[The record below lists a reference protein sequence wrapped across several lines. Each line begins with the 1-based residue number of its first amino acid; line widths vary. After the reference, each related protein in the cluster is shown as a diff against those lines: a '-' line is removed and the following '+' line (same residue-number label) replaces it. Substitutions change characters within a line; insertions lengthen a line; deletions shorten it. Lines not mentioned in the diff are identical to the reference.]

1 MDVKNVDIS
10 ELKPYYNNPRNNEKS
25 VDDVAKSI
33 KKFGWQQPIVVDKD
47 MVIIVGHTRY
57 LAAKKLKLKEVPVHV
72 AKELTENEAKAY
84 RIADTKQL
92 KFHHGTMIN

>member
-47 MVIIVGHTRY
+47 MVIIVGHTQSVNERS
-57 LAAKKLKLKEVPVHV
+57 EVYC
-72 AKELTENEAKAY
+72 ALT
-84 RIADTKQL
+84 RQ
-92 KFHHGTMIN
+92 IN